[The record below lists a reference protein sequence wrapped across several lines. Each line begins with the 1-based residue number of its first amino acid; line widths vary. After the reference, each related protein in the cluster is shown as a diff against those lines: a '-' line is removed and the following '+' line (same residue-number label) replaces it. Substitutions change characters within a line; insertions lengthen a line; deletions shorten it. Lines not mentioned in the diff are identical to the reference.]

1 MNSFIFFLI
10 VFFFV
15 CFHFGAFSSSL
26 KHQLVVLTLNH
37 LHWKRC
43 ISLFLLFFQFLSLL
57 FNHLIHIVAFAC
69 VYPILGIIIHSI
81 RLDKTQ
87 LASKCKWKPFA
98 IFENKKKRMDSLW
111 NFDDLG
117 DFGTFDGASALCW
130 FYFFHHF
137 SSIESKS
144 LFSRGFWVKISNIQ
158 FIYSGNPMRPILN
171 KTLIIGALSFRD
183 FNFKHDT

>member
-1 MNSFIFFLI
+1 MLNEFIYILFNC
-10 VFFFV
+10 VFFV

-37 LHWKRC
+37 LQWKRC
-43 ISLFLLFFQFLSLL
+43 ISLLLPFFHFLSLSLL
-57 FNHLIHIVAFAC
+57 FNHLILSVAFAC

-111 NFDDLG
+111 DFDDLR
-117 DFGTFDGASALCW
+117 DFGAFNGASAL
-130 FYFFHHF
+130 F
-137 SSIESKS
+137 SP
-144 LFSRGFWVKISNIQ
+144 F
-158 FIYSGNPMRPILN
+158 
-171 KTLIIGALSFRD
+171 
-183 FNFKHDT
+183 